1 MSLEQVAA
9 AVSIVFQG
17 AANPNNTQQ
26 TQGESEGQSKRQ
38 QKTAKDK

>member
-26 TQGESEGQSKRQ
+26 TQGESEGQSEGQ
-38 QKTAKDK
+38 SEGN